1 MRYLLRTGLLG
12 AISTGFTLLRGTRD
26 KPITWRAALG
36 WLSWA
41 ITLALAIG
49 AVSDLRRQER
59 GLPVAVD
66 SPFAPKPDKK
76 TVRKTRRKEVARI
89 AAER

>member
-1 MRYLLRTGLLG
+1 MRYLFRTGLFG

-26 KPITWRAALG
+26 KPITWRAVLG

-49 AVSDLRRQER
+49 AVSDMRRQER

-66 SPFAPKPDKK
+66 SPLAPKPDKK
-76 TVRKTRRKEVARI
+76 KGREVRRKEVERI
-89 AAER
+89 ASER